1 MSAEDAILLVDAV
14 QRLSIIVGVILLVQ
28 LVSAII
34 LSIYLMEKKLQSDGI
49 KRTEAGDMTKKY
61 VYSFSDD
68 VFLGCSK
75 FETLKEAL
83 KAAREEAKLMPEHE
97 YVYIGV
103 AGDIWEPTIDGDGII
118 EMLQEMADEAVGDV
132 ADGYLADVP
141 EEDVRK
147 LTNALTE
154 TVKKWAAEN
163 GYLPTFYTVENIKE
177 YPLRK
182 EGECQS

>member
-28 LVSAII
+28 LASAII

-49 KRTEAGDMTKKY
+49 KRMEAGDMTKKY

-75 FETLKEAL
+75 FETLEEAL
-83 KAAREEAKLMPEHE
+83 EAAREEVKLMPEHE

-132 ADGYLADVP
+132 ADGYLADVTKED
-141 EEDVRK
+141 EEK

-163 GYLPTFYTVENIKE
+163 GYLPTFYTVENVKE
-177 YPLRK
+177 YPLREK
-182 EGECQS
+182 GECKS

>member
-34 LSIYLMEKKLQSDGI
+34 LSIYLMEKKLQPDGI

-75 FETLKEAL
+75 FETLEEAL
-83 KAAREEAKLMPEHE
+83 EAAREEAKLMPEHE

-103 AGDIWEPTIDGDGII
+103 AGDIWKPTIDGDGII
-118 EMLQEMADEAVGDV
+118 EMLQEMADDEVGDV
-132 ADGYLADVP
+132 AEEYLANVP
-141 EEDVRK
+141 DEDVAK
-147 LTNALTE
+147 LTEALT
-154 TVKKWAAEN
+154 KAFNKWAAEN

-177 YPLRK
+177 YPLREK
-182 EGECQS
+182 GECPS